1 MFKSVLLAA
10 TLLLGQKT
18 EVTKE
23 PEFGIIAGSVLPP
36 EESKISQPLT
46 VVLLAP
52 QYVDLWNSDV
62 QKRLDTYWER
72 YKAALVQKKELFFEL
87 SRTAYQESLQF
98 VLSRM
103 NRDLGAGISKFREMS
118 TPDGKFEF
126 KNVPMGEYK
135 VVAIGRAGNQVYI
148 WQEATDITSSVP
160 QFLQLKKRVP

>member
-10 TLLLGQKT
+10 LLLLGQKP
-18 EVTKE
+18 EATKE
-23 PEFGIIAGSVLPP
+23 PEFGIIAGNVMPP
-36 EESKISQPLT
+36 EDTKITQPLT

-72 YKAALVQKKELFFEL
+72 YKPALVQKKELFFEL

-103 NRDLGAGISKFREMS
+103 NRDLGSGISKFREQS

-126 KNVPMGEYK
+126 KNIPMGEYK
-135 VVAIGRAGNQVYI
+135 VVAIGRAGSQVYI
-148 WQEATDITSSVP
+148 WQEAIEITSSVP